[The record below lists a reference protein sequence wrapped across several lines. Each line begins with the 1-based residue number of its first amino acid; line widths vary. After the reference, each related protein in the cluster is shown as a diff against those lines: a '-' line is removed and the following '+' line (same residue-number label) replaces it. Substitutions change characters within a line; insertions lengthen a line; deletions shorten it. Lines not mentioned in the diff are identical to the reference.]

1 MISRRVLVL
10 TLFVLCSSTAVEA
23 QAAPQRAAAGRFAR
37 IVVIAP
43 KAGDERTFEE
53 GYQRHVEW
61 HRAHAD
67 PWEWLGWSVV
77 LGDRLGLFMDGTF
90 GHAAADFD
98 AAVDPAGDAAD
109 NAANVAPH
117 ADFLSHGVY
126 ERLDSL
132 GMGPPLPDTTA
143 LLALTTYDILSGRER
158 RFEDAI
164 TARRARLPRETRVT
178 WYRLRIG
185 GRTPRYLLLRA
196 VPRFSDAAELPDF
209 FEDATLGTPSWS
221 SSLDTIVEE
230 VRTELLRY
238 RPTLSYRP

>member
-10 TLFVLCSSTAVEA
+10 TLFVLCSSTVVEA
-23 QAAPQRAAAGRFAR
+23 QASPPRAAPGRFAR

-43 KAGDERTFEE
+43 KPGDERAFEE
-53 GYQRHVEW
+53 GYQRHLEW

-67 PWEWLGWSVV
+67 PWEWLGWTFV

-109 NAANVAPH
+109 NAANVTPH
-117 ADFLSHGVY
+117 ADFVSHAVV

-143 LLALTTYDILSGRER
+143 LLVLTTYDVLPGRER

-164 TARRARLPRETRVT
+164 AARRTRLPRDARFT

-185 GRTPRYLLLRA
+185 GRAPRYLLMRA
-196 VPRFSDAAELPDF
+196 VPRFSAAAELPGF

-221 SSLDTIVEE
+221 SALDTIVEE

-238 RPTLSYRP
+238 RPTLSYHP

>member
-1 MISRRVLVL
+1 MVSRRVVVL
-10 TLFVLCSSTAVEA
+10 SLLLLCASTVLRA
-23 QAAPQRAAAGRFAR
+23 QAPAASAAPGRFAR

-43 KAGDERTFEE
+43 KPGEQGAFEE
-53 GYQRHVEW
+53 GYQRHLAW

-67 PWEWLGWSVV
+67 PWPWYGWSIV

-90 GHAAADFD
+90 GHASADFD

-132 GMGPPLPDTTA
+132 GMGAPLPDTTA
-143 LLALTTYDILSGRER
+143 LLALTTYDVLPGRER

-164 TARRARLPRETRVT
+164 SARRARLPRETRFT
-178 WYRLRIG
+178 WYRLRLG

-209 FEDATLGTPSWS
+209 FEDPSLGTPSWS

-238 RPTLSYRP
+238 RPTLSYHP